1 MREATRHGI
10 MRSKGQIRSEQR
22 SVASRRVGGPKSVA
36 TLADSIERY
45 LKNLF
50 ASTDG
55 VVEIRRCDIAQRFDC
70 VPSQINYVLETRFT
84 PQRGYYVESRRGGG
98 GYIRII
104 RTVTRRAPTSYE
116 ALHRQIGNSIR
127 KDEAEEL
134 LFIMEERGA
143 LSPRQAALIRGCLR
157 QETSGI
163 EPGWDDLVRAK
174 LLKAMLLFVFHET
187 R

>member
-1 MREATRHGI
+1 M
-10 MRSKGQIRSEQR
+10 
-22 SVASRRVGGPKSVA
+22 A

-55 VVEIRRCDIAQRFDC
+55 VVEIRRCDIAERFDC

-104 RTVTRRAPTSYE
+104 RTVARRAPTTYD
-116 ALHRQIGNSIR
+116 AIHRQIGNSIR
-127 KDEAEEL
+127 RDEAEEFL
-134 LFIMEERGA
+134 YIMEERGA
-143 LSPRQAALIRGCLR
+143 LSARQAALIRGVLR
-157 QETSGI
+157 QETADVDR
-163 EPGWDDLVRAK
+163 GWDDLVRAK
-174 LLKAMLLFVFHET
+174 LLKAMLLLLFHEP